1 MHIHHQTPSIL
12 QPSSTRLEVVLLPGH
27 TLLLALADNLLA
39 EPLRLKAALQGIKLH
54 DNVGA
59 AFNDRILGCHAA
71 VRRDTEF
78 ESREQWMRD
87 FVCGEDDVVI
97 LEEALGNQVTERVV
111 FFVEGEDASVGDAW
125 GGGIS

>member
-1 MHIHHQTPSIL
+1 
-12 QPSSTRLEVVLLPGH
+12 
-27 TLLLALADNLLA
+27 
-39 EPLRLKAALQGIKLH
+39 
-54 DNVGA
+54 
-59 AFNDRILGCHAA
+59 
-71 VRRDTEF
+71 
-78 ESREQWMRD
+78 MRD